1 MKIAFYDTR
10 PYDKLWFDPLLKEAG
25 HEPRYIENR
34 LDIHTL
40 EYARGADAICVFVN
54 DKVTKEIVDRL
65 ADMKIH
71 LILLRSAGYNNVD
84 MKEAYEKHIRILRVP
99 AYSPAAVAEYAAS
112 LLLAV
117 NRKTHKAYA
126 RTRDFNFNI
135 DGLTGMDLY
144 GKTAGVIGTGRIGQM
159 MIDILKGFHMNVIAY
174 DVFPNP
180 KLDLQYVPLEEL
192 MEKSDIISLHCPL
205 TEETRHIINDQTIG
219 MMKDGVILINT
230 SRGALIDTQALIK
243 GINTHKIGGVGM
255 DVYEEEDSY
264 FFEDWSGKIMDDRD
278 LARIITFPN
287 VLLTSHQAFLTT
299 EALHQIAA
307 TTLENIKAYEDD
319 VFTPNE
325 ICYQCEEKGD
335 CQRRQNHQKCF

>member
-34 LDIHTL
+34 LNRHTL
-40 EYARGADAICVFVN
+40 EYAQDAEAICVFVN
-54 DKVTKEIVDRL
+54 DKVTGDIINRL
-65 ADMKIH
+65 AEMDIR

-84 MKEAYEKHIRILRVP
+84 MKAAYEKKIRILRVP

-112 LLLAV
+112 LMLAV

-144 GKTAGVIGTGRIGQM
+144 NKTAGVIGTGRIGQM

-174 DVFPNP
+174 DPYPNNQ
-180 KLDLQYVPLEEL
+180 LDIHYVSQDVL
-192 MEKSDIISLHCPL
+192 MKQSDIISLHCPL
-205 TEETRHIINDQTIG
+205 TNETRHIINDRSIDL
-219 MMKDGVILINT
+219 MKDGVILINT

-243 GINTHKIGGVGM
+243 GINSHKIGGVGM

-264 FFEDWSGKIMDDRD
+264 FFEDWSNKIMEDRD
-278 LARIITFPN
+278 LARLITFPN

-299 EALHQIAA
+299 EALHQIAE
-307 TTLENIKAYEDD
+307 TTLENIKAYNDD
-319 VFTPNE
+319 VFSPNE

-335 CQRRQNHQKCF
+335 CTQRKNHQKCF

>member
-1 MKIAFYDTR
+1 M
-10 PYDKLWFDPLLKEAG
+10 
-25 HEPRYIENR
+25 
-34 LDIHTL
+34 
-40 EYARGADAICVFVN
+40 
-54 DKVTKEIVDRL
+54 
-65 ADMKIH
+65 
-71 LILLRSAGYNNVD
+71 
-84 MKEAYEKHIRILRVP
+84 
-99 AYSPAAVAEYAAS
+99 
-112 LLLAV
+112 
-117 NRKTHKAYA
+117 
-126 RTRDFNFNI
+126 
-135 DGLTGMDLY
+135 TGMDLY

-159 MIDILKGFHMNVIAY
+159 MIDILKGFHMNIIAY
-174 DVFPNP
+174 DVFPNS
-180 KLDLQYVPLEEL
+180 KLDIQYVPLEEL

-243 GINTHKIGGVGM
+243 GINAHKIGGVGM

-264 FFEDWSGKIMDDRD
+264 FFEDWSDKIMDDRD

-319 VFTPNE
+319 V
-325 ICYQCEEKGD
+325 
-335 CQRRQNHQKCF
+335 